1 MGSRELPRVSHGVDR
16 RCMAARDHTAGTGMA
31 ETQAESGSPAGP
43 EADHVGA
50 QVGTE
55 IVGAGVA
62 GAGVAGAGVA
72 GAGVAGAGVAG
83 AGVAGPEVA
92 VAEVVGAEVPES
104 AQADGYESASYESS
118 TWPFAAEPA
127 PTGAIHH
134 VELWVPNLD
143 KAITSWGWLLTELGY
158 RMFQDWP
165 GGRSWRAG
173 HSYIVV
179 EQSPARTASRHD
191 RCRPGLNHL
200 AFHVETRELVD
211 ELTRGAQLH
220 GWQLMFADQHPFA
233 GGPQHY
239 AAYLENSDG
248 YEVELVAH

>member
-1 MGSRELPRVSHGVDR
+1 
-16 RCMAARDHTAGTGMA
+16 MA
-31 ETQAESGSPAGP
+31 ETQADSGSPASP
-43 EADHVGA
+43 EADHVG
-50 QVGTE
+50 TE
-55 IVGAGVA
+55 LVGAGVA
-62 GAGVAGAGVA
+62 NAGAAGGEVAGEAGGEVA
-72 GAGVAGAGVAG
+72 GEAGG
-83 AGVAGPEVA
+83 EVA
-92 VAEVVGAEVPES
+92 SAEVAPAGVPES
-104 AQADGYESASYESS
+104 AQADGYDPALYGSAS
-118 TWPFAAEPA
+118 WPFTAEPA

-165 GGRSWRAG
+165 GGRSWQVG

-211 ELTRGAQLH
+211 ELTREAQLH
-220 GWQLMFADQHPFA
+220 GWKLMFTDQHPFA

>member
-1 MGSRELPRVSHGVDR
+1 
-16 RCMAARDHTAGTGMA
+16 MA
-31 ETQAESGSPAGP
+31 ETEADSGSPAGP
-43 EADHVGA
+43 EADHVG
-50 QVGTE
+50 TE
-55 IVGAGVA
+55 LVGAGVTGA
-62 GAGVAGAGVA
+62 GMAGVAGVELVRAEAA
-72 GAGVAGAGVAG
+72 GAKVTDAEAADAKATDAQVADA
-83 AGVAGPEVA
+83 EVA
-92 VAEVVGAEVPES
+92 DAEVAESIQGGE
-104 AQADGYESASYESS
+104 YEAASYESS
-118 TWPFAAEPA
+118 SWPFTAEPA

-143 KAITSWGWLLTELGY
+143 KAITSWGWLLTALGY

-165 GGRSWRAG
+165 GGRSWQAG

-211 ELTRGAQLH
+211 ELTREAQLH
-220 GWQLMFADQHPFA
+220 GWKLMFADQHPFA

-248 YEVELVAH
+248 YEVELVGH

>member
-1 MGSRELPRVSHGVDR
+1 
-16 RCMAARDHTAGTGMA
+16 MA
-31 ETQAESGSPAGP
+31 ETQAESGSPVSPAAEQVATELAGA
-43 EADHVGA
+43 ELI
-50 QVGTE
+50 GTE
-55 IVGAGVA
+55 LADAGLPTADLA
-62 GAGVAGAGVA
+62 GAVPDRAV
-72 GAGVAGAGVAG
+72 
-83 AGVAGPEVA
+83 PDRA
-92 VAEVVGAEVPES
+92 VAD
-104 AQADGYESASYESS
+104 QYEFASYQSS
-118 TWPFAAEPA
+118 AWPFTAEPP

-143 KAITSWGWLLTELGY
+143 KAIASWGWLLTALGY

-165 GGRSWRAG
+165 GGRSWQSG

-211 ELTRGAQLH
+211 ELTREAQLH
-220 GWQLMFADQHPFA
+220 GWKLMFTDQHPFA

>member
-1 MGSRELPRVSHGVDR
+1 MAGVTER
-16 RCMAARDHTAGTGMA
+16 RGAGTGMA
-31 ETQAESGSPAGP
+31 ETQADSGGPVAPAA
-43 EADHVGA
+43 E
-50 QVGTE
+50 QVSSGL
-55 IVGAGVA
+55 A
-62 GAGVAGAGVA
+62 GADLPRAEKADAGLADDYQLVSYQ
-72 GAGVAGAGVAG
+72 
-83 AGVAGPEVA
+83 
-92 VAEVVGAEVPES
+92 S
-104 AQADGYESASYESS
+104 A
-118 TWPFAAEPA
+118 TWPFNAELP

-143 KAITSWGWLLTELGY
+143 KAIASWGWLLTALGY

-173 HSYIVV
+173 DAYIVV

-200 AFHVETRELVD
+200 AFHVETRELLD
-211 ELTRGAQLH
+211 ELTREAQLH
-220 GWQLMFADQHPFA
+220 GWKLMFADQHPFA

>member
-1 MGSRELPRVSHGVDR
+1 
-16 RCMAARDHTAGTGMA
+16 MA
-31 ETQAESGSPAGP
+31 ETQADTGSPVGP
-43 EADHVGA
+43 EADQVSTELVRAKLVGA
-50 QVGTE
+50 SVADAEVANAEVVRTE
-55 IVGAGVA
+55 VA
-62 GAGVAGAGVA
+62 GA
-72 GAGVAGAGVAG
+72 
-83 AGVAGPEVA
+83 EVA
-92 VAEVVGAEVPES
+92 DAEAADTEAVEPVRAAE
-104 AQADGYESASYESS
+104 YEPASYQSS
-118 TWPFAAEPA
+118 SWPFTADLP

-143 KAITSWGWLLTELGY
+143 KAITSWGWLLTALGY

-165 GGRSWRAG
+165 GGRSWQAG

-211 ELTRGAQLH
+211 GLTREAQLH
-220 GWQLMFADQHPFA
+220 GWKLMFADQHPFA
-233 GGPQHY
+233 GGAQHY

>member
-1 MGSRELPRVSHGVDR
+1 
-16 RCMAARDHTAGTGMA
+16 MA
-31 ETQAESGSPAGP
+31 ETQADSGGPAGP
-43 EADHVGA
+43 EVVRVGSEL
-50 QVGTE
+50 VGSE
-55 IVGAGVA
+55 LVGAGVA
-62 GAGVAGAGVA
+62 GAEVAGVARAQAASAEVAGAEVAGVEVAGVAEAGAGVA
-72 GAGVAGAGVAG
+72 EADAGVTQAASA
-83 AGVAGPEVA
+83 EVA
-92 VAEVVGAEVPES
+92 SAEVVES
-104 AQADGYESASYESS
+104 AQVDGYEPASYESS
-118 TWPFAAEPA
+118 SWPFTAEPA

-143 KAITSWGWLLTELGY
+143 KAITSWGWLLTALGY

-165 GGRSWRAG
+165 GGRSWQAG

-200 AFHVETRELVD
+200 AFHIETRELLD
-211 ELTRGAQLH
+211 ELTREAQLH
-220 GWQLMFADQHPFA
+220 GWKLMFADQHPFA

>member
-1 MGSRELPRVSHGVDR
+1 
-16 RCMAARDHTAGTGMA
+16 MA
-31 ETQAESGSPAGP
+31 ETQADSGSPAGP
-43 EADHVGA
+43 EAVHVGA
-50 QVGTE
+50 
-55 IVGAGVA
+55 AAA
-62 GAGVAGAGVA
+62 GAGVAGADLSVVDLAGAEVA
-72 GAGVAGAGVAG
+72 GAEIAD
-83 AGVAGPEVA
+83 
-92 VAEVVGAEVPES
+92 AEAAES
-104 AQADGYESASYESS
+104 GQADGYEPASYGS
-118 TWPFAAEPA
+118 TSWPFTAEPA

-143 KAITSWGWLLTELGY
+143 KAITSWGWLLTALGY

-165 GGRSWRAG
+165 GGRSWQAG

-200 AFHVETRELVD
+200 GFHVETRELVD
-211 ELTRGAQLH
+211 ELTREAQLH
-220 GWQLMFADQHPFA
+220 GWKLMFADQHPFA

>member
-1 MGSRELPRVSHGVDR
+1 
-16 RCMAARDHTAGTGMA
+16 MAD
-31 ETQAESGSPAGP
+31 TQADTGSPVGP
-43 EADHVGA
+43 EANQAGMALMGADLAGASIAGAEVAGAEAANAEVVADAEMAGA
-50 QVGTE
+50 QVT
-55 IVGAGVA
+55 GAEAENAEVA
-62 GAGVAGAGVA
+62 GAEVAGAEAANAEVA
-72 GAGVAGAGVAG
+72 GAEAVRAAGYA
-83 AGVAGPEVA
+83 P
-92 VAEVVGAEVPES
+92 
-104 AQADGYESASYESS
+104 ASYQSS
-118 TWPFAAEPA
+118 SWPFTSDLP

-143 KAITSWGWLLTELGY
+143 KAITSWGWLLTALGF

-165 GGRSWRAG
+165 GGRSWQAG

-200 AFHVETRELVD
+200 AFHVETRKLVD
-211 ELTRGAQLH
+211 ELTREAQLH
-220 GWQLMFADQHPFA
+220 GWKLMFADQHPFA

>member
-1 MGSRELPRVSHGVDR
+1 
-16 RCMAARDHTAGTGMA
+16 MA
-31 ETQAESGSPAGP
+31 ETQADSGSPAGP
-43 EADHVGA
+43 ESDHVG
-50 QVGTE
+50 TE
-55 IVGAGVA
+55 LVGAGVA
-62 GAGVAGAGVA
+62 GAGMTGVA
-72 GAGVAGAGVAG
+72 GAELARAEVAGAEVPVTDVGVAEVAG

-92 VAEVVGAEVPES
+92 HPEVAGTEVAGTGVGGTGVGGTGVAES
-104 AQADGYESASYESS
+104 APADGYEPASYESS
-118 TWPFAAEPA
+118 SWPFTDEPA

-143 KAITSWGWLLTELGY
+143 KAITSWGWLLTALGY

-211 ELTRGAQLH
+211 ELTREAQLH

>member
-1 MGSRELPRVSHGVDR
+1 
-16 RCMAARDHTAGTGMA
+16 MA
-31 ETQAESGSPAGP
+31 ETQADNGSPAGP
-43 EADHVGA
+43 EADLVGA
-50 QVGTE
+50 E
-55 IVGAGVA
+55 LVGAGVA
-62 GAGVAGAGVA
+62 ELAGAEVAGAVVGGTVVGTADVGHAEVA
-72 GAGVAGAGVAG
+72 GAAAI
-83 AGVAGPEVA
+83 
-92 VAEVVGAEVPES
+92 GAEVDES
-104 AQADGYESASYESS
+104 DPADGYEPSYVSS
-118 TWPFAAEPA
+118 SWPFTAEPA

-143 KAITSWGWLLTELGY
+143 KAITSWGWLLTALGY

-165 GGRSWRAG
+165 GGRSWQAG

-200 AFHVETRELVD
+200 AFHIETRELVD
-211 ELTRGAQLH
+211 ELTREAQLH
-220 GWQLMFADQHPFA
+220 GWKLMFTDQHPFA

>member
-1 MGSRELPRVSHGVDR
+1 
-16 RCMAARDHTAGTGMA
+16 MA
-31 ETQAESGSPAGP
+31 ETQADSGSPAGP
-43 EADHVGA
+43 VADRVGS
-50 QVGTE
+50 E
-55 IVGAGVA
+55 LVGAGVA
-62 GAGVAGAGVA
+62 GAEVAGVARTQAATAQAAAVEVAGAEVAGVAEASSGVAEADAGVVAQVA
-72 GAGVAGAGVAG
+72 GA
-83 AGVAGPEVA
+83 EVA
-92 VAEVVGAEVPES
+92 DADAAES
-104 AQADGYESASYESS
+104 AQVDGYEPVSYESS
-118 TWPFAAEPA
+118 SWPFTAEPA

-143 KAITSWGWLLTELGY
+143 KAITSWGWLLTALGY

-165 GGRSWRAG
+165 GGRSWQAG

-200 AFHVETRELVD
+200 AFHIETRDLVD
-211 ELTRGAQLH
+211 ELTREAQLH
-220 GWQLMFADQHPFA
+220 GWKLMFADQHPFA

>member
-1 MGSRELPRVSHGVDR
+1 
-16 RCMAARDHTAGTGMA
+16 MA
-31 ETQAESGSPAGP
+31 ETQADSGTPASPAA
-43 EADHVGA
+43 E
-50 QVGTE
+50 QVGIELTGTE
-55 IVGAGVA
+55 
-62 GAGVAGAGVA
+62 
-72 GAGVAGAGVAG
+72 
-83 AGVAGPEVA
+83 P
-92 VAEVVGAEVPES
+92 AEARVPDE
-104 AQADGYESASYESS
+104 YEFASYQSS
-118 TWPFAAEPA
+118 SWPFTEEPP

-134 VELWVPNLD
+134 IELWVPNLD
-143 KAITSWGWLLTELGY
+143 KAITSFGWLLTALGY

-200 AFHVETRELVD
+200 AFHVETRDLLD
-211 ELTRGAQLH
+211 NLTSEAQLH
-220 GWQLMFADQHPFA
+220 GWKLMFSDEHPFA

>member
-1 MGSRELPRVSHGVDR
+1 
-16 RCMAARDHTAGTGMA
+16 MA
-31 ETQAESGSPAGP
+31 ETQADSGGPAGP
-43 EADHVGA
+43 EVVRVGSEL
-50 QVGTE
+50 VGSE
-55 IVGAGVA
+55 LVGAGVA
-62 GAGVAGAGVA
+62 GAEVAGVARAQAASAEVAGAEVAGVEVAGVAEAGAGVA
-72 GAGVAGAGVAG
+72 EADAGVTQAASA
-83 AGVAGPEVA
+83 EVA
-92 VAEVVGAEVPES
+92 SAEVVES
-104 AQADGYESASYESS
+104 AQVDGYEPASYESS
-118 TWPFAAEPA
+118 SWPFTSEPA

-143 KAITSWGWLLTELGY
+143 KAITSWGWLLTALGY

-165 GGRSWRAG
+165 GGRSWQAG

-200 AFHVETRELVD
+200 AFHIETRELLD
-211 ELTRGAQLH
+211 ELTREAQLH
-220 GWQLMFADQHPFA
+220 GWKLMFADQHPFA

>member
-1 MGSRELPRVSHGVDR
+1 
-16 RCMAARDHTAGTGMA
+16 MA
-31 ETQAESGSPAGP
+31 ETQAGSGGP
-43 EADHVGA
+43 VNPVAE

-55 IVGAGVA
+55 LVAAKPIGTDVAVSELA
-62 GAGVAGAGVA
+62 GAGPA
-72 GAGVAGAGVAG
+72 
-83 AGVAGPEVA
+83 A
-92 VAEVVGAEVPES
+92 VALSDGES
-104 AQADGYESASYESS
+104 A
-118 TWPFAAEPA
+118 AAEPGGA
-127 PTGAIHH
+127 PADVYKAASYKSLSWPFTAEPPPTGAIHH

-143 KAITSWGWLLTELGY
+143 KAIASWGWLLTALGY

-165 GGRSWRAG
+165 GGRSWQAG

-179 EQSPARTASRHD
+179 EQSPSRTASRHD

-211 ELTRGAQLH
+211 ELTREAQLN
-220 GWQLMFADQHPFA
+220 GWKLMFSDQHPFA

-248 YEVELVAH
+248 YEVELVGH

>member
-1 MGSRELPRVSHGVDR
+1 
-16 RCMAARDHTAGTGMA
+16 MA
-31 ETQAESGSPAGP
+31 ETQADSGSPVSP
-43 EADHVGA
+43 EAEQAGTQLAGA
-50 QVGTE
+50 D
-55 IVGAGVA
+55 GAVA
-62 GAGVAGAGVA
+62 GANVPVTGADG
-72 GAGVAGAGVAG
+72 
-83 AGVAGPEVA
+83 A
-92 VAEVVGAEVPES
+92 VAEVASVGVTSAGVAEPVLAAEE
-104 AQADGYESASYESS
+104 YEPASYEASP
-118 TWPFAAEPA
+118 PFTADPP

-143 KAITSWGWLLTELGY
+143 KAITSWGWLLTALGY

-165 GGRSWRAG
+165 GGRSWQAG

-211 ELTRGAQLH
+211 ELTREAQLH
-220 GWQLMFADQHPFA
+220 GWQLMFTDQHPFA

-248 YEVELVAH
+248 YEVELVGH